1 MKKGKLVLGLKAGRE
16 EVCKNELLRNFNMKA
31 TTDVRE
37 EKKAP
42 SRDMLTDY
50 ELLSVLFFY
59 PENESDIK
67 KIKDVYSYLSIN
79 LPESTEVMKPFMEF
93 ISSSNLGEIQELFLR
108 SFDIQAITTLDIG
121 FILFGEDYK
130 RGQLLVHLNMEHRE
144 AGNICHTELS
154 DHMPNVLRL
163 LPKMKDDTLRMEIA
177 TQLLAPAVVK
187 MLAEFDPEKVEKKD
201 KVYKKHLKTI
211 IDYSTGFRTV
221 YQPLLQVL
229 LLALKKD
236 FDYEPE
242 RIAATDK
249 EEEIPVS
256 SVEESLTTSSCSS
269 AGSSTPDYT
278 RNIQAEMDIEKF

>member
-1 MKKGKLVLGLKAGRE
+1 
-16 EVCKNELLRNFNMKA
+16 MKA

-37 EKKAP
+37 EKRAP

-221 YQPLLQVL
+221 YQTLLQVL

-249 EEEIPVS
+249 EEDIAVS
-256 SVEESLTTSSCSS
+256 SVEESLSCSSCSS
-269 AGSSTPDYT
+269 AGSSIPDYT